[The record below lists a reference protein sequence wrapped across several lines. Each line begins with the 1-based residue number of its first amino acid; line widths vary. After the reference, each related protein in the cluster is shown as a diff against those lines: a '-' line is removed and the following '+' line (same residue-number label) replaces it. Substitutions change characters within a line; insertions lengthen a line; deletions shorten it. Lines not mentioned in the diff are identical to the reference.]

1 MAVKRSALGNNP
13 LAQGIFS
20 KTQPEEES
28 LIKNQE
34 SITINQESS
43 FLIDGEKEKINLRLS
58 LELNDW
64 LDNLLKQGKRKHG
77 QKIAKEVWVQAA
89 LELFRAMPIN
99 WEEIQTE
106 EELRSTL
113 LKLESRIKLQDNQ

>member
-20 KTQPEEES
+20 KTESEEES
-28 LIKNQE
+28 VIKIQDSRLSNQE
-34 SITINQESS
+34 SL
-43 FLIDGEKEKINLRLS
+43 FLKEVEKEKINLRLS

-77 QKIAKEVWVQAA
+77 QKIAKEIWVQAA

-99 WEEIQTE
+99 WEEIETE
-106 EELRSTL
+106 EDLRSTL
-113 LKLESRIKLQDNQ
+113 LKLESRIKFQDN

>member
-20 KTQPEEES
+20 KTEPEEES

-34 SITINQESS
+34 SSTINQESS

-77 QKIAKEVWVQAA
+77 QKIAKEGFKLRSNYFEQCRSTGRKSRLRKTYVQAY
-89 LELFRAMPIN
+89 
-99 WEEIQTE
+99 
-106 EELRSTL
+106 
-113 LKLESRIKLQDNQ
+113 

>member
-13 LAQGIFS
+13 LTQGIFS
-20 KTQPEEES
+20 KTEPEEES
-28 LIKNQE
+28 LSKNQE
-34 SITINQESS
+34 SRIINQESS

-113 LKLESRIKLQDNQ
+113 LKLESRIKFQDN

>member
-20 KTQPEEES
+20 KTEPEEES
-28 LIKNQE
+28 LIN
-34 SITINQESS
+34 IQESS
-43 FLIDGEKEKINLRLS
+43 FKNIESVFLKEDEKEKINLRLS

-89 LELFRAMPIN
+89 LELFRSMPIN

-106 EELRSTL
+106 EELRSAL
-113 LKLESRIKLQDNQ
+113 LKLESRIKFQE

>member
-13 LAQGIFS
+13 LTQGIFS
-20 KTQPEEES
+20 KTEPEEES

-113 LKLESRIKLQDNQ
+113 LKLESRIKFQDN

>member
-20 KTQPEEES
+20 KTEPEKES

-34 SITINQESS
+34 SS
-43 FLIDGEKEKINLRLS
+43 FLINGEKEKINLRLS

-113 LKLESRIKLQDNQ
+113 LKLESRIKFQDN

>member
-1 MAVKRSALGNNP
+1 MV
-13 LAQGIFS
+13 
-20 KTQPEEES
+20 
-28 LIKNQE
+28 
-34 SITINQESS
+34 
-43 FLIDGEKEKINLRLS
+43 DGEKEKINLRLS

>member
-1 MAVKRSALGNNP
+1 MAIKRSALGNNP

-20 KTQPEEES
+20 KTEPEEES
-28 LIKNQE
+28 LIN
-34 SITINQESS
+34 IQESS
-43 FLIDGEKEKINLRLS
+43 FKNIESVFLKEDEKEKINLRLS

-89 LELFRAMPIN
+89 LELFRSMPIN

-106 EELRSTL
+106 EELRSAL
-113 LKLESRIKLQDNQ
+113 LKLESRIKFQE